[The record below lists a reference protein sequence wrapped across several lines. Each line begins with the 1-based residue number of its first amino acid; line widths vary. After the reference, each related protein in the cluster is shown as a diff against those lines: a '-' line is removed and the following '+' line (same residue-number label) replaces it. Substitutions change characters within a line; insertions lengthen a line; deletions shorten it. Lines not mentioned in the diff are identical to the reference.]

1 MFDEREKAENAIRT
15 VTVQIHRAHPRY
27 PFTAAAEALDSQ
39 CRTRL
44 SARTTDL
51 GRGGC
56 YLDTFSPFPQKTRV
70 KLRITREKSSFTA
83 DAKVVY
89 SKVGMGM
96 GVEFTSIEPEQVG
109 ILEKWIE
116 ELSGKAPADIQELK
130 EHQLDA
136 KHIPP
141 KQTGYV
147 LNELVLALMRKGVL
161 TEEEGQGML
170 QRLMRSDFLP

>member
-15 VTVQIHRAHPRY
+15 VTVQIHRAYPRY

-56 YLDTFSPFPQKTRV
+56 YLDTFSPFPQKTPV

-89 SKVGMGM
+89 SRVGMGA
-96 GVEFTSIEPEQVG
+96 EFTSIEPEQVG
-109 ILEKWIE
+109 ILKKWIE

-136 KHIPP
+136 RHIPP
-141 KQTGYV
+141 KETGYV